1 MISGGFPGEGESSSA
16 RKAHLRSIRSAEMG
30 EIQAV
35 SKLPRLDT
43 TITFSDLDLEGCQHP
58 HDDPLV
64 VRAIVANTT
73 VHRVLIDNGSSA
85 DIIFASAFDKM
96 SIGREKLEPV
106 NTHLRGF
113 SGEKV
118 LPLGSIQLVLTLGE
132 PPCQATTTA
141 RFLIV
146 DAPSAYNMLLGR
158 PSLNAIKAI
167 PSAYHMI
174 IKFPTIHGVGM
185 VRGNQ
190 RVARECYT
198 ASMKQRAVDN
208 VNVDE
213 LDMRDEVLTRPEP
226 SEELEP
232 VSLDDDPEHPAY
244 IGSKLAENLK
254 SLLTQF
260 LKQNRD
266 VFAWKQ
272 ADMGGIDPTVITHKL
287 HTNPSFK
294 PVKQKRRSFAPERQ
308 KAINEEVD
316 KLLQAVAIREVE
328 YPEWLANVVLVKKAN
343 GKWRLCIDF
352 TDINKACPKDNFP
365 LLRIDLIV
373 DATAGYELLSFMDA
387 FSGYNQIS
395 MDPDDQEKTSF
406 VTAQGTYCYRVMP
419 FGLKNAGA
427 TYQRLVNRMFQ
438 KQIGATMEVYID
450 DMLVKSTTADLHI
463 AHLSEVFQILRN
475 YNMKLNPAKCA
486 FGVSAGKFL
495 GFIVNH
501 GGIEANPDK
510 IKVVLDMPSPSG
522 IKEVQRLTGRIAA
535 LSRFVSRASDK
546 CQPFFQVLKKAFQ
559 WDMKCEEAFSALKM
573 YLSPPLPILVSPA
586 EGELLTLYLAVSDF
600 STSAVLVRDKER
612 VQHPVYYCSRALREA
627 EERYPKMKKLILALV
642 TVARKLHSYFQAHTI
657 EVPTEYPMK
666 QVLHKPETSGRL
678 IKWAIEPSEFD
689 IRYKPKTAIK
699 GQVLADFV
707 MEFASAEPA
716 RDAQAATDLSIW
728 KLSVDGAS
736 NAQGSGAGLI
746 LTSLE
751 GIDIEYALRF
761 GFHTSNKEAEYE
773 AVIAGLNLAHS
784 LEVDQ
789 LEVYSDSQL
798 VVRQIED
805 TYEAKSERMI
815 LYLQKVRD
823 LLKKFVFIQVKHVPR
838 T

>member
-1 MISGGFPGEGESSSA
+1 MISGGFVGGGESSSA

-35 SKLPRLDT
+35 SKLMRLDT
-43 TITFSDLDLEGCQHP
+43 TITFSDSYLERCQHP

-73 VHRVLIDNGSSA
+73 VHRVLIDNGSST

-96 SIGREKLEPV
+96 GIGREKMEPV
-106 NTHLRGF
+106 STHLRGF

-146 DAPSAYNMLLGR
+146 NALSAYNMLLGR

-185 VRGNQ
+185 VRGYQ

-198 ASMKQRAVDN
+198 TSMKQRAVNN

-232 VSLDDDPEHPAY
+232 ISLDDDPKHLAY
-244 IGSKLAENLK
+244 IGSKLAEDLK

-260 LKQNRD
+260 LRQNRD
-266 VFAWKQ
+266 VFSWKQ
-272 ADMGGIDPTVITHKL
+272 ADMGGIDPTVITHRL
-287 HTNPSFK
+287 NTSPSFK
-294 PVKQKRRSFAPERQ
+294 PVKQKRRSFTPERQ
-308 KAINEEVD
+308 KSINEEVG
-316 KLLQAVAIREVE
+316 KLLQARAIREVE
-328 YPEWLANVVLVKKAN
+328 YPEWLANVVLVKKEN

-352 TDINKACPKDNFP
+352 TDINKACPKDSFSFP
-365 LLRIDLIV
+365 RIDLIV
-373 DATAGYELLSFMDA
+373 DATTGHELLSFMDA

-450 DMLVKSTTADLHI
+450 DMLVKDDLHI

-501 GGIEANPDK
+501 RGIEANPDK
-510 IKVVLDMPSPSG
+510 IKTVLDMLSPSG
-522 IKEVQRLTGRIAA
+522 IKEVQGLTGRIAT

-559 WDMKCEEAFSALKM
+559 WDTKCEEAFSAMKT
-573 YLSPPLPILVSPA
+573 YLSSLPPPHSSKSCRM
-586 EGELLTLYLAVSDF
+586 GSSSLLYT
-600 STSAVLVRDKER
+600 
-612 VQHPVYYCSRALREA
+612 
-627 EERYPKMKKLILALV
+627 
-642 TVARKLHSYFQAHTI
+642 
-657 EVPTEYPMK
+657 
-666 QVLHKPETSGRL
+666 
-678 IKWAIEPSEFD
+678 
-689 IRYKPKTAIK
+689 
-699 GQVLADFV
+699 
-707 MEFASAEPA
+707 
-716 RDAQAATDLSIW
+716 
-728 KLSVDGAS
+728 
-736 NAQGSGAGLI
+736 
-746 LTSLE
+746 
-751 GIDIEYALRF
+751 
-761 GFHTSNKEAEYE
+761 
-773 AVIAGLNLAHS
+773 
-784 LEVDQ
+784 
-789 LEVYSDSQL
+789 
-798 VVRQIED
+798 
-805 TYEAKSERMI
+805 
-815 LYLQKVRD
+815 
-823 LLKKFVFIQVKHVPR
+823 
-838 T
+838 